1 MCHNTF
7 YVFGLKL
14 RNEDWGGGGGGGD
27 KSIHFWKG
35 LFTGSTKISKSEPY
49 ELQEKSFYG
58 RSLKFDVTYQP
69 QTVMLLL
76 MHL

>member
-1 MCHNTF
+1 M
-7 YVFGLKL
+7 KI
-14 RNEDWGGGGGGGD
+14 GGGGGGDD

-35 LFTGSTKISKSEPY
+35 LFTGSTKISKSETY
-49 ELQEKSFYG
+49 ELQEKSFCG

-76 MHL
+76 LHFWKELLRIGFEAISE